1 MKKVL
6 ALGGSNS
13 KKSINKQFATYV
25 ANQLENVKVIIV
37 DLNDLDLPLFSPD
50 LESEKGI
57 PDSAIEFNDLVKSI
71 DGVVLSLAEY
81 NGNQAAAFKN
91 LWDWS
96 SRIDGMEFWR
106 NKPMLLMATSPGQR
120 GGASVLKITN
130 GMMPY
135 FGGNIIAQFSL
146 PAFYDNFTQD
156 GVIDEALNDDLKAKI
171 ALLQNELDK

>member
-25 ANQLENVKVIIV
+25 ANQLENVEVIVV
-37 DLNDLDLPLFSPD
+37 DLNDLDLPLFGPD
-50 LESEKGI
+50 LEAEKGN
-57 PDSAIEFNDLVKSI
+57 PDSAIEFNELIKSV
-71 DGVVLSLAEY
+71 DGIVLSLAEY

-120 GGASVLKITN
+120 GGASVLSITN

-146 PAFYDNFTQD
+146 PAFYDNFTLE
-156 GVIDEALNDDLKAKI
+156 GVKDEVLNADLKAKI

>member
-1 MKKVL
+1 MKKVI

-25 ANQLENVKVIIV
+25 ANQLEGVEVIVV

-50 LESEKGI
+50 LEAENGH
-57 PDSAIEFNDLVKSI
+57 PDKAIDFNDLIKSV
-71 DGVVLSLAEY
+71 DGIVLSLAEY
-81 NGNQAAAFKN
+81 NGNQSAAFKN

-96 SRIDGMEFWR
+96 SRIDGTEFWR

-135 FGGNIIAQFSL
+135 FGGNIVAEFSL
-146 PAFYDNFTQD
+146 PSFYDNFTAE
-156 GVIDEALNDDLKAKI
+156 GVKDEALNDDLKAKI
-171 ALLQNELDK
+171 VLLQNELNK